1 MERGIYLK
9 SFKLSLSFSDLLS
22 GLIKQ
27 CGLLG
32 LVSSPFF
39 PPTMALTSPKTDLV
53 FRRFWMLAGAC
64 GYDAGR
70 FAPPSRLDV
79 GLILPLID
87 PIRLGV
93 ALRDQ

>member
-1 MERGIYLK
+1 
-9 SFKLSLSFSDLLS
+9 
-22 GLIKQ
+22 
-27 CGLLG
+27 
-32 LVSSPFF
+32 
-39 PPTMALTSPKTDLV
+39 MALTSPKTDLV